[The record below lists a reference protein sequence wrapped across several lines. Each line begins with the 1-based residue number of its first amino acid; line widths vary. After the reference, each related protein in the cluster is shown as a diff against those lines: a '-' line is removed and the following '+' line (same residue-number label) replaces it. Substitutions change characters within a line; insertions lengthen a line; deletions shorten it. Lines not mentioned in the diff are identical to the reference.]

1 MEVDAEDDDSSLY
14 MQLGM
19 RKPWTQVLRKLQ
31 VALEGQPK
39 GTRECNIRRLLSWL
53 DHRITNYQDGYFLG
67 HAQGNSADLLAL
79 LVAYRDAQ
87 LEVPAHEDL
96 RSGWCLD
103 WELLLASYLPLHP
116 GSRGALGLPMLRD
129 PPIMLFSKPMPD
141 SSDSELE
148 RATQLLP
155 GSRSGKGEK
164 GPTHSPGVDDLLED
178 EAEDR
183 ERCAREQRQLEQ
195 EAAHEESLQEEA
207 DRCLVDRQVGAA
219 DARKRKAVVVELSSG
234 SADAPRVSR
243 MMRVPMDDAG
253 VVQMS
258 LRLWVE
264 DGGDFEDVNTEPAEC
279 MSPITALQPNGTAA
293 GLPRATLA
301 QTAEDDTPDL
311 AALSELT
318 FAEVQEV
325 FSQWTTGVISS
336 AEVVR
341 RHGRATLHF
350 LESQWAVQG
359 GTQEESARVR
369 LLAEASD
376 EVARARPA
384 RVYTDFHDLF
394 AVWKSGGISS
404 VDVVAAYGPAVLERL
419 RRAWREYMSGA
430 HAAAAVAKYAGS
442 ESEHVE

>member
-1 MEVDAEDDDSSLY
+1 M
-14 MQLGM
+14 
-19 RKPWTQVLRKLQ
+19 
-31 VALEGQPK
+31 
-39 GTRECNIRRLLSWL
+39 
-53 DHRITNYQDGYFLG
+53 
-67 HAQGNSADLLAL
+67 
-79 LVAYRDAQ
+79 AYRDAQ
-87 LEVPAHEDL
+87 LEVPALEDL

-155 GSRSGKGEK
+155 GSRSGREEK
-164 GPTHSPGVDDLLED
+164 GLTHSPGVDDLLED
-178 EAEDR
+178 EAENR
-183 ERCAREQRQLEQ
+183 ERCSREQRQLEQ

-207 DRCLVDRQVGAA
+207 DRCLVDRQEGAA
-219 DARKRKAVVVELSSG
+219 EARKRKAVVVELSKG

-243 MMRVPMDDAG
+243 MLRVPMDDAG

-279 MSPITALQPNGTAA
+279 MSPITALEPNGTAA

-301 QTAEDDTPDL
+301 QTVEDDTPGL
-311 AALSELT
+311 AAISELT

-376 EVARARPA
+376 EVVRARPA
-384 RVYTDFHDLF
+384 RVYADFHDLF

-430 HAAAAVAKYAGS
+430 HAAVAVARDAGS